1 MNFFK
6 SIILDDPE
14 PPKPESPHDSAPD
27 SDVSPADDDRESD
40 GGAQGGDGYEWS
52 FGSLMKTLA
61 TRSESVIETYSR
73 DLKEFG
79 SGLRKETEVI
89 KEVASRAVKDLP
101 ASLEAGTSA
110 AHGVL
115 DGVLKSTAEIIS
127 LETQISASDGES
139 ETPEMNRS
147 LNTGRY
153 SRFEAQLSVI
163 QNDLNTFCEEP
174 EDVEEHEKWKSKF
187 KIEEKRSEIEGLVG
201 ENGVLDAIFRKVVP
215 NVVDH
220 DTFWCRYFYRVDKL
234 EQQEKVRAN
243 LVKRA
248 ISVDEDDDELSW
260 DVDDDEEKDGD
271 KAKGADGD
279 EGKAT
284 SNESSNLVEKV
295 EIEKEGGNANVNDG
309 VKNDLVKLSERSGD
323 GDAALDEKETTS
335 YEVVGVKSDD
345 KLKPEEGTDGKND
358 ENASVDK
365 GESGDK
371 GDVAAV
377 SSSEVK
383 TEEEDMGWDEIE
395 NIGSDDE
402 KKVSSS
408 SSHGERPNRE
418 ELRKQLNA
426 AEDDEDLSWDI
437 EDDDE
442 PVKS

>member
-14 PPKPESPHDSAPD
+14 PLKPESPHDSDPD
-27 SDVSPADDDRESD
+27 SDVKQADEDRKPD
-40 GGAQGGDGYEWS
+40 GGAQGGDADGWS
-52 FGSLMKTLA
+52 FGSLIKTLA

-79 SGLRKETEVI
+79 TGLRKETEVI
-89 KEVASRAVKDLP
+89 REVASRAVKDLP
-101 ASLEAGTSA
+101 ASLEAGTSV

-127 LETQISASDGES
+127 LEPQVSASDGES
-139 ETPEMNRS
+139 ETPEVNRS
-147 LNTGRY
+147 MNSGRY
-153 SRFEAQLSVI
+153 SRFEAQLSGI
-163 QNDLNTFCEEP
+163 QSDLNTFCEEP
-174 EDVEEHEKWKSKF
+174 EDVEEYEKWKSRF
-187 KIEEKRSEIEGLVG
+187 KLDEKRGEIDGLIG
-201 ENGVLDAIFRKVVP
+201 ENGVLDAMFRKVVP
-215 NVVDH
+215 NVVDQ

-260 DVDDDEEKDGD
+260 DVDDEEEKDGE
-271 KAKGADGD
+271 KAKGGD
-279 EGKAT
+279 VAEEKGV
-284 SNESSNLVEKV
+284 SNRSSNLAEKG
-295 EIEKEGGNANVNDG
+295 EIEKEGDNATVDDG
-309 VKNDLVKLSERSGD
+309 VKNDLVKLNEKSGD
-323 GDAALDEKETTS
+323 GDAAMDEKETKS
-335 YEVVGVKSDD
+335 DEVAAVKSDE
-345 KLKPEEGTDGKND
+345 KSKPEEGIEGKND
-358 ENASVDK
+358 ENVGVDK
-365 GESGDK
+365 GESREK

-377 SSSEVK
+377 SSHEVK

-402 KKVSSS
+402 RKISSG
-408 SSHGERPNRE
+408 SHGEKPNRE